1 MGKTTLANKVYTNK
15 RVESHFNER
24 MWISYLE
31 GFNIKTV
38 LNLMVESLRKGNYE
52 DASRQT
58 AIETLR
64 GHLGGRRYLLVLDD
78 VWNTNIDLWNSMRYA
93 LEDIGGSKDSMVL
106 ITTRDD
112 AVVKAMDP
120 SSVHPL
126 SRLSEPNSWSLFE
139 KIACVEQFNGD
150 AFAFKDIG
158 RRIVAKCKGVP
169 LAIRSIAGV
178 LYHKK
183 NLREWMKIE
192 ESELWY
198 VLRNET
204 NNRTGVLAILK
215 LSYDHLPSK
224 LKKCFCLCALWPKGW
239 LVEKYDL
246 IGRWMALGLLET
258 SIDENLT
265 MEDVGERYLSA
276 LVSISFVIVNKRN
289 EFGEEYLY
297 SLHDLVYDL
306 ARTIVMHE
314 RMYLEAGKRV
324 NKVPDIQH
332 LTTIGYAEITSDFP
346 DKLVLKN
353 IRSLDMLKNLPR
365 GILED
370 VKYLRVLC
378 LAHSSLEVVLESL
391 SRLKCLKYLQ
401 LEGNPIKMLP
411 KCIMKLY
418 NLQSLFLYECKSL
431 SRLPIGLNNLV
442 NLRHLGL
449 SFHLCPNKGTIE
461 QLSQL
466 QTLPPLQLIEG
477 GFQISELGCLPDL
490 KGTLD
495 IKGLELVK
503 SKLDAKE
510 SKLSTKLRVEQLQLS
525 WDDDGNCEKQ
535 EEVLDGLCPHENLK
549 KITLKGYQGDEFPSW
564 LMRMNVFQESR
575 NGFAGTLQNLIK
587 IELLDCKKC
596 KRLPTLGQ
604 L

>member
-1 MGKTTLANKVYTNK
+1 MGKTTLAKQVYENK
-15 RVESHFNER
+15 RVASHFNER
-24 MWISYLE
+24 MWIFDLE

-38 LNLMVESLRKGNYE
+38 LNLMVKGLRKGNYE

-64 GHLGGRRYLLVLDD
+64 EHLGGRRYLLVLDD

-126 SRLSEPNSWSLFE
+126 SRLSEPNSW
-139 KIACVEQFNGD
+139 
-150 AFAFKDIG
+150 
-158 RRIVAKCKGVP
+158 RIVAKCKGVP

-224 LKKCFCLCALWPKGW
+224 LKKCFCLCAHLPKGW

-276 LVSISFVIVNKRN
+276 LV
-289 EFGEEYLY
+289 L
-297 SLHDLVYDL
+297 
-306 ARTIVMHE
+306 
-314 RMYLEAGKRV
+314 
-324 NKVPDIQH
+324 DIQH

-365 GILED
+365 GLLED
-370 VKYLRVLC
+370 VKYLRVLW
-378 LAHSSLEVVLESL
+378 
-391 SRLKCLKYLQ
+391 
-401 LEGNPIKMLP
+401 
-411 KCIMKLY
+411 
-418 NLQSLFLYECKSL
+418 
-431 SRLPIGLNNLV
+431 
-442 NLRHLGL
+442 
-449 SFHLCPNKGTIE
+449 TIE

-466 QTLPPLQLIEG
+466 QTLPPLQLSEG

-495 IKGLELVK
+495 IKGLEFVK
-503 SKLDAKE
+503 SKLDAE
-510 SKLSTKLRVEQLQLS
+510 GSKLSTKLRVEQLQLS
-525 WDDDGNCEKQ
+525 WEDDGNCRNQ
-535 EEVLDGLCPHENLK
+535 EESLKELHLDQLFVLEEWCEPGPEAWIGYPSLELSENRDTPDLAGLSSLMGLNVRGMS
-549 KITLKGYQGDEFPSW
+549 KIISDPPKWLYSLSYLRSMHIGSYEELNEFPDISPLLKMKSLKDLYLYGW
-564 LMRMNVFQESR
+564 KVLQSLPEQLQHFTALE
-575 NGFAGTLQNLIK
+575 TLGIVGQVEEIPSK
-587 IELLDCKKC
+587 DAM
-596 KRLPTLGQ
+596 KRLTNLRELRISSCPLLVSALEINGQ
-604 L
+604 EYHKIADACFEVRIED